1 MNQLWIW
8 PLDPSTSPLSAQDEK
23 RRSGGEDRNRTYPAT
38 CVATTVLKTARAT
51 SHPSLS
57 EFLKTPYSQ
66 CSTSNTEFV
75 ARKARF
81 GVSRCV
87 GATGR
92 IRRGELEAAFE
103 E

>member
-1 MNQLWIW
+1 MNQLWRW
-8 PLDPSTSPLSAQDEK
+8 PWDPSTSPLSAQDEE

-38 CVATTVLKTARAT
+38 CMATTVLKTARAT
-51 SHPSLS
+51 RHPSLS

-66 CSTSNTEFV
+66 CSTSKTEFL

-81 GVSRCV
+81 GVFRWV

-92 IRRGELEAAFE
+92 IRRGELESAFE
-103 E
+103 K